1 MRGGVTVNTIR
12 LHMGTAHM
20 ACDPKGGA
28 IMAQEIKIIL
38 KGDALED
45 VCRAIVANRKVRL
58 KPNQNLLVE
67 QEGGEMKY
75 YSLGQYSITP
85 ERAVLHFGKE

>member
-1 MRGGVTVNTIR
+1 MPSGCIWEQPIWPAT
-12 LHMGTAHM
+12 LE
-20 ACDPKGGA
+20 GGA

>member
-1 MRGGVTVNTIR
+1 MKYR
-12 LHMGTAHM
+12 LHMGNAHM

-28 IMAQEIKIIL
+28 IMAQKIKVIL

-45 VCRAIVANRKVRL
+45 ARRALKANRKICL
-58 KPNQNLLVE
+58 EGNQNLRIE
-67 QEGGEMKY
+67 QEGGEPKY

-85 ERAVLHFGKE
+85 ERAVLHFGK

>member
-1 MRGGVTVNTIR
+1 MRYR
-12 LHMGTAHM
+12 LHVGNAHM

-28 IMAQEIKIIL
+28 IMAQKIEVVL

-45 VCRAIVANRKVRL
+45 AREAFKTGREIRL
-58 KPNQNLLVE
+58 EGNQSRLIE

-85 ERAVLHFGKE
+85 ERAVLHFGK